1 MLKTLLQ
8 LFLVI
13 LFFNGCTG
21 FTSKKKELSA
31 SEKLKRNL
39 ISISGNHTLLGQQEA
54 MAYGIGWQYE
64 PNQSDIKKLT
74 GCHPAMMGW
83 DLGKIGH
90 QRNIN
95 GVDFDSLRSLVR
107 SFHQMGGINTFSWHA
122 DNPETGGS
130 SRETAPIMA
139 SSLLPDGIHS
149 DRLDHQLDLIADF
162 LLSLTTEEGEIIPVI
177 FRPWHEM
184 NGDWFWWGT
193 KNFSPD
199 EFKALFRHT
208 ILYLKNKK
216 GVKNMLIAY
225 SPDRMINTREEY
237 LEWYPGDDV
246 VDILGLDDYYDF
258 TTERLDLVV
267 LRLSILADLA
277 KEKNKISA
285 FTETGSDRLAID
297 QWYTKNLLHVLNAN
311 EKTRQ
316 IAYVMVWRNA
326 DTSHFYVPYPS
337 HCQAKDFIN
346 FVAENQIVLLDEY
359 KQILA
364 E

>member
-13 LFFNGCTG
+13 LCIYGCTG
-21 FTSKKKELSA
+21 KKEQCLSEELKKK
-31 SEKLKRNL
+31 L
-39 ISISGNHTLLGQQEA
+39 ISLSGNYTLLGQQEA
-54 MAYGIGWQYE
+54 LAYGIGWQYGS
-64 PNQSDIKKLT
+64 NQSDIKKIT
-74 GCHPAMMGW
+74 GSHPAVMGW

-95 GVDFDSLRSLVR
+95 GIDFDSLRSYVL

-122 DNPETGGS
+122 DNPATGVSSWETS
-130 SRETAPIMA
+130 SFPV
-139 SSLLPDGIHS
+139 SSLLPGGIHS
-149 DRLDHQLDLIADF
+149 GNFNQQLDLVADF
-162 LLSLTTEEGEIIPVI
+162 FLSLRTEDGKPIPVI

-193 KNFSPD
+193 KNYTPE
-199 EFKALFRHT
+199 EFKSLFRHT
-208 ILYLKNKK
+208 ILYLKNER
-216 GVKNMLIAY
+216 GVKNLLIAY
-225 SPDRMINTREEY
+225 SPDRMFNTREEY

-258 TTERLDLVV
+258 TSERLDLVV
-267 LRLSILADLA
+267 LRLGILADLA
-277 KEKNKISA
+277 REKIKIPA
-285 FTETGSDRLAID
+285 FTETGSDRLDID
-297 QWYTKNLLHVLNAN
+297 QWYTKHLLHVLNAN

-316 IAYVMVWRNA
+316 ISYVMVWRNA

-346 FVAENQIVLLDEY
+346 FVAENQILLLDEY
-359 KQILA
+359 KQVLA